1 MNDEILIIEKLLS
14 EMAEVMNV
22 LPGETF
28 RMKNSDT
35 LVILQRRMDES
46 DLKNALV
53 LYNEIF
59 TCTNGVT
66 AKDLCQSVV
75 AYVKIKVLVDA
86 KVTDFEPRY
95 IRELDKE
102 FKSQRVKI
110 DNIIHL
116 SKVNAMTADAYQ
128 KEQILRTLKKNEAFL
143 EAFDEEIKE
152 VNKRMEK
159 EPEIYMKVESK
170 EVKPKE
176 QVIEKP
182 ASEKKGSSFSL
193 DSLISARRNQ
203 KEVEQ
208 RLKDEEKKNAR
219 TMCVEIPFYDKSLS
233 YTEHYVCKDIPTY
246 CILKRKNNVFFGLFK
261 NVDKGTYHNGD
272 MSLVELTQVTEDF
285 LQFMTEDLLSG
296 EYELKPFTKD
306 EKKSLQMYFNFISHA
321 FEKNIGVTLT
331 VMEYMNFKQ
340 YYNKLIMT
348 MFDLEEKFRKDYYR
362 ALMLAD
368 TYTSYMDCY
377 GLAYSD
383 EKRQIVKNIME
394 EKSRNYIEDLEL
406 LMSHHIVEKRA
417 KEMVQELVQ
426 RIKYFSDE
434 KMFEKESAK
443 VQDSNNSVNVGA
455 SFESQVSRNEQVQ
468 LQFNYQPRMTG
479 MVDITPE
486 SIDPAI
492 AFSAEDYND
501 EATIT
506 ADDLSH
512 IQIKIQF
519 QNKDRV
525 IVDEALF
532 TVMNVKRAVYDY
544 LNRDAFIK
552 KIGLYI
558 NGKDVF
564 LYSSKNGSLSVPV
577 LTEQM
582 KRIKKLNQGTQGE
595 LIEFYED
602 KIRRIM
608 IGFTQ

>member
-1 MNDEILIIEKLLS
+1 MNDEVMIIEKLLS
-14 EMAEVMNV
+14 EMAGVMNV

-35 LVILQRRMDES
+35 LLILQRRMDAS

-53 LYNEIF
+53 LFNEIF
-59 TCTNGVT
+59 TCTSGVT
-66 AKDLCQSVV
+66 KNDLCQSVV
-75 AYVKIKVLVDA
+75 AYVKIKVLVEA
-86 KVTDFEPRY
+86 KVIDFEPRH

-102 FKSQRVKI
+102 FKNQRVKI

-128 KEQILRTLKKNEAFL
+128 KEQIERTLKKNEAFL

-152 VNKRMEK
+152 LNKRMEK
-159 EPEIYMKVESK
+159 EPELYMKVESK
-170 EVKPKE
+170 EQKSKE
-176 QVIEKP
+176 EKP
-182 ASEKKGSSFSL
+182 REEDKLAVQRKGSPFSL
-193 DSLISARRNQ
+193 EGMLSARKNQ
-203 KEVEQ
+203 REVEE
-208 RLKDEEKKNAR
+208 RLKEEEKKNAR

-233 YTEHYVCKDIPTY
+233 YTECYVCKDIPTY
-246 CILKRKNNVFFGLFK
+246 SILKRKNNVFFGMSK

-272 MSLVELTQVTEDF
+272 MSLVELTQVTDEF

-296 EYELKPFTKD
+296 EYDLKPFTKD

-340 YYNKLIMT
+340 YYNRLIMT
-348 MFDLEEKFRKDYYR
+348 MFDLEEKFRRDYYR
-362 ALMLAD
+362 ALTLAD
-368 TYTSYMDCY
+368 TYTSYMECY
-377 GLAYSD
+377 GLSYSD

-394 EKSRNYIEDLEL
+394 EKSRNYVDDLEL

-417 KEMVQELVQ
+417 KDMLQDLIQ
-426 RIKYFSDE
+426 RIRYFSDE
-434 KMFEKESAK
+434 KLFEENGKVESVAK
-443 VQDSNNSVNVGA
+443 
-455 SFESQVSRNEQVQ
+455 NEEEAVHMRM
-468 LQFNYQPRMTG
+468 QPTRMSG
-479 MVDITPE
+479 FIDITPE
-486 SIDPAI
+486 SVDPAI
-492 AFSAEDYND
+492 GFMAEDYND
-501 EATIT
+501 GVIIT

-519 QNKDRV
+519 QNKERV

-532 TVMNVKRAVYDY
+532 TVANVKRAVYDY

-564 LYSSKNGSLSVPV
+564 LYSSKNGSLSVAV

-595 LIEFYED
+595 LIEFYEE
-602 KIRRIM
+602 KIRKTM
-608 IGFTQ
+608 IEFTE

>member
-1 MNDEILIIEKLLS
+1 MNDEVMIIEKLLS
-14 EMAEVMNV
+14 EMAGVMNV

-35 LVILQRRMDES
+35 LLILQRRMDAS

-53 LYNEIF
+53 LFNEIF
-59 TCTNGVT
+59 TCTSGVT
-66 AKDLCQSVV
+66 KNDLCQSVV
-75 AYVKIKVLVDA
+75 AYVKIKVLVEA
-86 KVTDFEPRY
+86 KVIDFEPRH

-102 FKSQRVKI
+102 FKNQRVKI

-128 KEQILRTLKKNEAFL
+128 KEQIERTLKKNEAFL

-152 VNKRMEK
+152 LNKRMEK
-159 EPEIYMKVESK
+159 EPELYMKVESK
-170 EVKPKE
+170 EQKLKE
-176 QVIEKP
+176 EKP
-182 ASEKKGSSFSL
+182 REEDKSAVQRKGSTFSL
-193 DSLISARRNQ
+193 EGMLSARKNQ
-203 KEVEQ
+203 REVEE
-208 RLKDEEKKNAR
+208 RLKEEEKKNAR

-233 YTEHYVCKDIPTY
+233 YTECYVCKDIPTY
-246 CILKRKNNVFFGLFK
+246 SILKRKNNVFFGMSK

-272 MSLVELTQVTEDF
+272 MSLVELTQVTDEF

-296 EYELKPFTKD
+296 EYDLKPFTKD

-340 YYNKLIMT
+340 YYNRLIMT
-348 MFDLEEKFRKDYYR
+348 MFDLEEKFRRDYYR
-362 ALMLAD
+362 ALTLAD
-368 TYTSYMDCY
+368 TYTSYMECY
-377 GLAYSD
+377 GLSYSD

-394 EKSRNYIEDLEL
+394 EKSRNYVDDLEL

-417 KEMVQELVQ
+417 KDMLQDLIQ
-426 RIKYFSDE
+426 RIRYFSDE
-434 KMFEKESAK
+434 KLFEENGKVESIAK
-443 VQDSNNSVNVGA
+443 
-455 SFESQVSRNEQVQ
+455 NEEEAVHMRM
-468 LQFNYQPRMTG
+468 QPTRMSG
-479 MVDITPE
+479 FIDITPE
-486 SIDPAI
+486 SVDPAI
-492 AFSAEDYND
+492 GFMAEDYND
-501 EATIT
+501 GVIIT

-519 QNKDRV
+519 QNKERV

-532 TVMNVKRAVYDY
+532 TVANVKRAVYDY

-564 LYSSKNGSLSVPV
+564 LYSSKNGSLSVAV

-595 LIEFYED
+595 LIEFYEE
-602 KIRRIM
+602 KIRKTM
-608 IGFTQ
+608 IEFTE

>member
-1 MNDEILIIEKLLS
+1 MNDEVMIIEKLLS
-14 EMAEVMNV
+14 EMAGVMNV

-35 LVILQRRMDES
+35 LLILQRRMDAS

-53 LYNEIF
+53 LFNEIF
-59 TCTNGVT
+59 TCTSGVT
-66 AKDLCQSVV
+66 KNDLCQSVV
-75 AYVKIKVLVDA
+75 AYVKIKVLVEA
-86 KVTDFEPRY
+86 KVIDFEPRH

-102 FKSQRVKI
+102 FKNQRVKI

-128 KEQILRTLKKNEAFL
+128 KEQIERTLKKNEAFL

-152 VNKRMEK
+152 LNKRMEK
-159 EPEIYMKVESK
+159 EPELYMKVESK
-170 EVKPKE
+170 EQKSKE
-176 QVIEKP
+176 EKP
-182 ASEKKGSSFSL
+182 REEDKSAVQRKGSPFSL
-193 DSLISARRNQ
+193 EGMLSARKNQ
-203 KEVEQ
+203 REVEE
-208 RLKDEEKKNAR
+208 RLKEEEKKNAR

-233 YTEHYVCKDIPTY
+233 YTECYVCKDIPTY
-246 CILKRKNNVFFGLFK
+246 SILKRKNNVFFGMSK

-272 MSLVELTQVTEDF
+272 MSLVELTQVTDEF

-296 EYELKPFTKD
+296 EYDLKPFTKD

-340 YYNKLIMT
+340 YYNRLIMT
-348 MFDLEEKFRKDYYR
+348 MFDLEEKFRRDYYR
-362 ALMLAD
+362 ALTLAD
-368 TYTSYMDCY
+368 TYTSYMECY
-377 GLAYSD
+377 GLSYSD

-394 EKSRNYIEDLEL
+394 EKSRNYVDDLEL

-417 KEMVQELVQ
+417 KDMLQDLIQ
-426 RIKYFSDE
+426 RIRYFSDE
-434 KMFEKESAK
+434 KLFEENGKVESIAK
-443 VQDSNNSVNVGA
+443 
-455 SFESQVSRNEQVQ
+455 NEVEAVHMRI
-468 LQFNYQPRMTG
+468 QPTRMSG
-479 MVDITPE
+479 FIDITPE
-486 SIDPAI
+486 SVDPAI
-492 AFSAEDYND
+492 GFMAEDYND
-501 EATIT
+501 GVIIT

-519 QNKDRV
+519 QNKERV

-532 TVMNVKRAVYDY
+532 TVANVKRAVYDY

-564 LYSSKNGSLSVPV
+564 LYSSKNGSLSVAV

-595 LIEFYED
+595 LIEFYEE
-602 KIRRIM
+602 KIRKTM
-608 IGFTQ
+608 IEFTE

>member
-1 MNDEILIIEKLLS
+1 MNDEVMIIEKLLS
-14 EMAEVMNV
+14 EMAGVMNV

-35 LVILQRRMDES
+35 LLILQRRMDAS

-53 LYNEIF
+53 LFNEIF
-59 TCTNGVT
+59 TCTSGVT
-66 AKDLCQSVV
+66 KNDLCQSVV
-75 AYVKIKVLVDA
+75 AYVKIKVLVEA
-86 KVTDFEPRY
+86 KVIDFEPRH

-102 FKSQRVKI
+102 FKNQRVKI

-128 KEQILRTLKKNEAFL
+128 KEQIERTLKKNEAFL

-152 VNKRMEK
+152 LNKRMEK
-159 EPEIYMKVESK
+159 EPELYMKVESK
-170 EVKPKE
+170 EQKSKE
-176 QVIEKP
+176 EKP
-182 ASEKKGSSFSL
+182 REEDKSAVQRKGSPFSL
-193 DSLISARRNQ
+193 EGMLSARKNQ
-203 KEVEQ
+203 REVEE
-208 RLKDEEKKNAR
+208 RLKEEEKKNAR

-233 YTEHYVCKDIPTY
+233 YTECYVCKDIPTY
-246 CILKRKNNVFFGLFK
+246 SILKRKNNVFFGMSK

-272 MSLVELTQVTEDF
+272 MSLVELTQVTDEF

-296 EYELKPFTKD
+296 EYDLKPFTKD

-340 YYNKLIMT
+340 YYNRLIMT
-348 MFDLEEKFRKDYYR
+348 MFDLEEKFRRDYYR
-362 ALMLAD
+362 ALTLAD
-368 TYTSYMDCY
+368 TYTSYMECY
-377 GLAYSD
+377 GLSYSD

-394 EKSRNYIEDLEL
+394 EKSRNYVDDLEL

-417 KEMVQELVQ
+417 KDMLQDLIQ
-426 RIKYFSDE
+426 RIRYFSDE
-434 KMFEKESAK
+434 KLFEENGKVESIAK
-443 VQDSNNSVNVGA
+443 
-455 SFESQVSRNEQVQ
+455 NEEEAVHMRM
-468 LQFNYQPRMTG
+468 QPTRMSG
-479 MVDITPE
+479 FIDITPE
-486 SIDPAI
+486 SVDPAI
-492 AFSAEDYND
+492 GFMAEDYND
-501 EATIT
+501 GVIIT
-506 ADDLSH
+506 AEDLSH

-519 QNKDRV
+519 QNKERV

-532 TVMNVKRAVYDY
+532 NVANVKRAVYDY

-564 LYSSKNGSLSVPV
+564 LYSSKNGSLSVAV

-595 LIEFYED
+595 LIEFYEE
-602 KIRRIM
+602 KIRKTM
-608 IGFTQ
+608 IEFTE

>member
-1 MNDEILIIEKLLS
+1 MNDEVMIIEKLMS
-14 EMAEVMNV
+14 EMAGVMNV

-35 LVILQRRMDES
+35 LLILQRRMEAS
-46 DLKNALV
+46 DLKSALV
-53 LYNEIF
+53 LFNEIF
-59 TCTNGVT
+59 TCTSGVT
-66 AKDLCQSVV
+66 EKDLCQSAV
-75 AYVKIKVLVDA
+75 AYVKIKVLVET
-86 KVTDFEPRY
+86 KVSDFKPLH
-95 IRELDKE
+95 IRLLDKE

-116 SKVNAMTADAYQ
+116 SKVNAMTADVYQ
-128 KEQILRTLKKNEAFL
+128 KEQIERTLKKNEAFL

-152 VNKRMEK
+152 LNKRMEK
-159 EPEIYMKVESK
+159 EPELYMKVETK
-170 EVKPKE
+170 EEKTKE
-176 QVIEKP
+176 QAIEKP
-182 ASEKKGSSFSL
+182 VTEKKGSSFSL
-193 DSLISARRNQ
+193 ESLLSARKVQR
-203 KEVEQ
+203 EVEE

-219 TMCVEIPFYDKSLS
+219 TMCVEIPFYEKSLS
-233 YTEHYVCKDIPTY
+233 YTEHFVCKDIPTY
-246 CILKRKNNVFFGLFK
+246 CLLKRKNNVFFGLSK

-272 MSLVELTQVTEDF
+272 MSLVELTQVTDEF

-296 EYELKPFTKD
+296 EYDLKPFTKD

-340 YYNKLIMT
+340 YYNRLIMT
-348 MFDLEEKFRKDYYR
+348 MFDLEEKFRRDYYR
-362 ALMLAD
+362 ALTLAD
-368 TYTSYMDCY
+368 TYTSYMECY
-377 GLAYSD
+377 GLSYSD

-394 EKSRNYIEDLEL
+394 EKSRNYVDDLEL

-417 KEMVQELVQ
+417 KDMLQELVQ
-426 RIKYFSDE
+426 RIRYFSDE
-434 KMFEKESAK
+434 KLFEKNATVDEKEQKES
-443 VQDSNNSVNVGA
+443 SVPLM
-455 SFESQVSRNEQVQ
+455 RI
-468 LQFNYQPRMTG
+468 QPVRMSG
-479 MVDITPE
+479 LVDQTPE

-492 AFSAEDYND
+492 AFEAEDYND
-501 EATIT
+501 GGIIT
-506 ADDLSH
+506 AEDLSH

-519 QNKDRV
+519 QNKERV

-532 TVMNVKRAVYDY
+532 TVGNVKRAVYDY

-564 LYSSKNGSLSVPV
+564 LYSSKNGSLSVAV

-595 LIEFYED
+595 LIEFYEE
-602 KIRRIM
+602 KIRKTM
-608 IGFTQ
+608 IEFTQ

>member
-1 MNDEILIIEKLLS
+1 MNDEVMIIEKLLS
-14 EMAEVMNV
+14 EMAGVMNV

-35 LVILQRRMDES
+35 LLILQRRMDAS

-53 LYNEIF
+53 LFNEIF
-59 TCTNGVT
+59 TCTSGVT
-66 AKDLCQSVV
+66 KNDLCQSVV
-75 AYVKIKVLVDA
+75 AYVKIKVLVEA
-86 KVTDFEPRY
+86 KVIDFEPRH

-102 FKSQRVKI
+102 FKNQRVKI

-128 KEQILRTLKKNEAFL
+128 KEQIERTLKKNEAFL

-152 VNKRMEK
+152 LNKRMEK
-159 EPEIYMKVESK
+159 EPELYMKVESK
-170 EVKPKE
+170 EQKSKE
-176 QVIEKP
+176 EKP
-182 ASEKKGSSFSL
+182 REEDKSAVQRKGSPFSL
-193 DSLISARRNQ
+193 EGMLSARKNQ
-203 KEVEQ
+203 REVEE
-208 RLKDEEKKNAR
+208 RLKEEEKKNAR

-233 YTEHYVCKDIPTY
+233 YTECYVCKDIPTY
-246 CILKRKNNVFFGLFK
+246 SILKRKNNVFFGMSK

-272 MSLVELTQVTEDF
+272 MSLVELTQVTDEF

-296 EYELKPFTKD
+296 EYDLKPFTKD

-340 YYNKLIMT
+340 YYNRLIMT
-348 MFDLEEKFRKDYYR
+348 MFDLEEKFRRDYYR
-362 ALMLAD
+362 ALTLAD
-368 TYTSYMDCY
+368 TYTSYMECY
-377 GLAYSD
+377 GLSYSD

-394 EKSRNYIEDLEL
+394 EKSRNYVDDLEL

-417 KEMVQELVQ
+417 KDMLQDLIQ
-426 RIKYFSDE
+426 RIRYFSDE
-434 KMFEKESAK
+434 KLFEENGKAESIA
-443 VQDSNNSVNVGA
+443 
-455 SFESQVSRNEQVQ
+455 ENEVEAVHMRM
-468 LQFNYQPRMTG
+468 QPTRMSG
-479 MVDITPE
+479 FIDITPE
-486 SIDPAI
+486 SVDPAI
-492 AFSAEDYND
+492 GFMAEDYND
-501 EATIT
+501 GVIIT

-519 QNKDRV
+519 QNKERV

-532 TVMNVKRAVYDY
+532 TVANVKRAVYDY

-564 LYSSKNGSLSVPV
+564 LYSSKNGSLSVAV

-595 LIEFYED
+595 LIEFYEE
-602 KIRRIM
+602 KIRKTM
-608 IGFTQ
+608 IEFTE

>member
-1 MNDEILIIEKLLS
+1 MNDEVMIIEKLLS
-14 EMAEVMNV
+14 EMAGVMNV

-35 LVILQRRMDES
+35 LLILQRRMDAS

-53 LYNEIF
+53 LFNEIF
-59 TCTNGVT
+59 TCTSGVT
-66 AKDLCQSVV
+66 KNDLCQSVV
-75 AYVKIKVLVDA
+75 AYVKIKVLVEA
-86 KVTDFEPRY
+86 KVIDFEPRH

-102 FKSQRVKI
+102 FKNQRVKI

-128 KEQILRTLKKNEAFL
+128 KEQIERTLKKNEAFL

-152 VNKRMEK
+152 LNKRMEK
-159 EPEIYMKVESK
+159 EPELYMKVESK
-170 EVKPKE
+170 EQKSKE
-176 QVIEKP
+176 EKP
-182 ASEKKGSSFSL
+182 REEDKLAVQRKGSPFSL
-193 DSLISARRNQ
+193 EGMLSARKNQ
-203 KEVEQ
+203 REVEE
-208 RLKDEEKKNAR
+208 RLKEEEKKNAR

-233 YTEHYVCKDIPTY
+233 YTECYVCKDIPTY
-246 CILKRKNNVFFGLFK
+246 SILKRKNNVFFGMSK

-272 MSLVELTQVTEDF
+272 MSLVELTQVTDEF

-296 EYELKPFTKD
+296 EYDLKPFTKD

-340 YYNKLIMT
+340 YYNRLIMT
-348 MFDLEEKFRKDYYR
+348 MFDLEEKFRRDYYR
-362 ALMLAD
+362 ALTLAD
-368 TYTSYMDCY
+368 TYTSYMECY
-377 GLAYSD
+377 GLSYSD

-394 EKSRNYIEDLEL
+394 EKSRNYVDDLEL

-417 KEMVQELVQ
+417 KDMLQDLIQ
-426 RIKYFSDE
+426 RIRYFSDE
-434 KMFEKESAK
+434 KLFEENGKVESIAK
-443 VQDSNNSVNVGA
+443 
-455 SFESQVSRNEQVQ
+455 NEEEAVHMRM
-468 LQFNYQPRMTG
+468 QPTRMSG
-479 MVDITPE
+479 FIDITPE
-486 SIDPAI
+486 SVDPAI
-492 AFSAEDYND
+492 GFMAEDYND
-501 EATIT
+501 GVIIT

-519 QNKDRV
+519 QNKERV

-532 TVMNVKRAVYDY
+532 TVANVKRAVYDY

-564 LYSSKNGSLSVPV
+564 LYSSKNGSLSVAV

-595 LIEFYED
+595 LIEFYEE
-602 KIRRIM
+602 KIRKTM
-608 IGFTQ
+608 IEFTE

>member
-1 MNDEILIIEKLLS
+1 MNDEVMIIEKLLS
-14 EMAEVMNV
+14 EMAGVMNV

-35 LVILQRRMDES
+35 LLILQRRMEAS
-46 DLKNALV
+46 DLKSALV
-53 LYNEIF
+53 LFNEIF
-59 TCTNGVT
+59 TCTSGVT
-66 AKDLCQSVV
+66 EKDLCQSAV
-75 AYVKIKVLVDA
+75 AYVKIKVLVET
-86 KVTDFEPRY
+86 KVSDFKPLH
-95 IRELDKE
+95 IRLLDKE

-116 SKVNAMTADAYQ
+116 SKVNAMTADVYQ
-128 KEQILRTLKKNEAFL
+128 KEQIERTLKKNEAFL

-152 VNKRMEK
+152 LNKRMEK
-159 EPEIYMKVESK
+159 EPELYMKVETK
-170 EVKPKE
+170 EEKTKE
-176 QVIEKP
+176 QAIEKP
-182 ASEKKGSSFSL
+182 VTEKKGSSFSL
-193 DSLISARRNQ
+193 ESLLSARKVQR
-203 KEVEQ
+203 EVEE

-233 YTEHYVCKDIPTY
+233 YTEHFVCKDIPTY
-246 CILKRKNNVFFGLFK
+246 CLLKRKNNVFFGLSK

-272 MSLVELTQVTEDF
+272 MSLVELTQVTDEF

-296 EYELKPFTKD
+296 EYDLKPFTKD

-340 YYNKLIMT
+340 YYNRLIMT
-348 MFDLEEKFRKDYYR
+348 MFDLEEKFRRDYYR
-362 ALMLAD
+362 ALTLAD
-368 TYTSYMDCY
+368 TYTSYMECY
-377 GLAYSD
+377 GLSYSD

-394 EKSRNYIEDLEL
+394 EKSRNYVDDLEL

-417 KEMVQELVQ
+417 KDMLQELVQ
-426 RIKYFSDE
+426 RIRYFSDE
-434 KMFEKESAK
+434 KLFEKNATVDEKEQKES
-443 VQDSNNSVNVGA
+443 SVPLM
-455 SFESQVSRNEQVQ
+455 RM
-468 LQFNYQPRMTG
+468 QPVRMSG
-479 MVDITPE
+479 LVDQTPE

-492 AFSAEDYND
+492 AFEAEDYND
-501 EATIT
+501 GGIIT
-506 ADDLSH
+506 AEDLSH

-519 QNKDRV
+519 QNKERV

-532 TVMNVKRAVYDY
+532 TVGNVKRAVYDY

-564 LYSSKNGSLSVPV
+564 LYSSKNGSLSVAV

-595 LIEFYED
+595 LIEFYEE
-602 KIRRIM
+602 KIRKTM
-608 IGFTQ
+608 IEFTQ

>member
-1 MNDEILIIEKLLS
+1 MNDEVMIIEKLLS
-14 EMAEVMNV
+14 EMAGVMNV

-35 LVILQRRMDES
+35 LLILQRRMDAS

-53 LYNEIF
+53 LFNEIF
-59 TCTNGVT
+59 TCTSGVT
-66 AKDLCQSVV
+66 EKDLCQSVV
-75 AYVKIKVLVDA
+75 AYVKIKVLVEA
-86 KVTDFEPRY
+86 KVTDFEPRH
-95 IRELDKE
+95 IRLLDKE
-102 FKSQRVKI
+102 FKNQRVKI

-116 SKVNAMTADAYQ
+116 SKVNAMTADVYQ
-128 KEQILRTLKKNEAFL
+128 KEQIERTLKKNEAFL
-143 EAFDEEIKE
+143 LSFDDEIKE
-152 VNKRMEK
+152 LSKRMEK
-159 EPEIYMKVESK
+159 EPELYAEIKKK
-170 EVKPKE
+170 EEKTNDGVK
-176 QVIEKP
+176 QT
-182 ASEKKGSSFSL
+182 AEKKGSSFSIEGIL
-193 DSLISARRNQ
+193 AARKEKR
-203 KEVEQ
+203 EVEE
-208 RLKDEEKKNAR
+208 RLKDVEKKNAR

-233 YTEHYVCKDIPTY
+233 YTEHFVCKDIPTY
-246 CILKRKNNVFFGLFK
+246 CLLKRKNNVFFGLSK

-272 MSLVELTQVTEDF
+272 MSLVELTQVTEEF

-321 FEKNIGVTLT
+321 FETNIGVTLT

-340 YYNKLIMT
+340 YYNRLIMT
-348 MFDLEEKFRKDYYR
+348 MFDLEEKFRRDYYR
-362 ALMLAD
+362 ALTLAD
-368 TYTSYMDCY
+368 TYTSYMECY
-377 GLAYSD
+377 GLSYSD
-383 EKRQIVKNIME
+383 EKKQIVKNIME

-417 KEMVQELVQ
+417 KDMVQELIQ
-426 RIKYFSDE
+426 RIRYFADE
-434 KMFEKESAK
+434 KLFEKNTSMDQATKED
-443 VQDSNNSVNVGA
+443 VQMVVPRVQSN
-455 SFESQVSRNEQVQ
+455 
-468 LQFNYQPRMTG
+468 RMSG
-479 MVDITPE
+479 LVDVTPE
-486 SIDPAI
+486 TIDPAI

-501 EATIT
+501 GGIIT

-519 QNKDRV
+519 QNKERV

-532 TVMNVKRAVYDY
+532 TVANVKRAVYDY

-564 LYSSKNGSLSVPV
+564 LYSSKNGSLSVAV

-595 LIEFYED
+595 LIEFYEE
-602 KIRRIM
+602 KIRKTM
-608 IGFTQ
+608 IEFTQ

>member
-1 MNDEILIIEKLLS
+1 MNDEVMIIEKLLS
-14 EMAEVMNV
+14 EMAGVMNV

-35 LVILQRRMDES
+35 LLILQRRMDAS

-53 LYNEIF
+53 LFNEIF
-59 TCTNGVT
+59 TCTSGVT
-66 AKDLCQSVV
+66 KNDLCQSVV
-75 AYVKIKVLVDA
+75 AYVKIKVLVEA
-86 KVTDFEPRY
+86 KVIDFEPRH

-102 FKSQRVKI
+102 FKNQRVKI

-128 KEQILRTLKKNEAFL
+128 KEQIERTLKKNEAFL

-152 VNKRMEK
+152 LNKRMEK
-159 EPEIYMKVESK
+159 EPELYMKVESK
-170 EVKPKE
+170 EQKSKE
-176 QVIEKP
+176 EKP
-182 ASEKKGSSFSL
+182 REEDKLAVQRKGSPFSL
-193 DSLISARRNQ
+193 EGMLSARKNQ
-203 KEVEQ
+203 REVEE
-208 RLKDEEKKNAR
+208 RLKEEEKKNAR

-233 YTEHYVCKDIPTY
+233 YTECYVCKDIPTY
-246 CILKRKNNVFFGLFK
+246 SILKRKNNVFFGMSK

-272 MSLVELTQVTEDF
+272 MSLVELTQVTDEF

-296 EYELKPFTKD
+296 EYDLKPFTKD

-340 YYNKLIMT
+340 YYNRLIMT
-348 MFDLEEKFRKDYYR
+348 MFDLEEKFRRDYYR
-362 ALMLAD
+362 ALTLAD
-368 TYTSYMDCY
+368 TYTSYMECY
-377 GLAYSD
+377 GLSYSD

-394 EKSRNYIEDLEL
+394 EKSRNYVDDLEL

-417 KEMVQELVQ
+417 KDMLQDLIQ
-426 RIKYFSDE
+426 RIRYFSDE
-434 KMFEKESAK
+434 KLFEENGKVESIAK
-443 VQDSNNSVNVGA
+443 
-455 SFESQVSRNEQVQ
+455 NEEEAVHMRM
-468 LQFNYQPRMTG
+468 QPTRMSG
-479 MVDITPE
+479 FIDITPE
-486 SIDPAI
+486 SVDPAI
-492 AFSAEDYND
+492 GFMAEDYND
-501 EATIT
+501 GVIIT
-506 ADDLSH
+506 AEDLSH

-519 QNKDRV
+519 QNKERV

-532 TVMNVKRAVYDY
+532 TVANVKRAVYDY

-564 LYSSKNGSLSVPV
+564 LYSSKNGSLSVAV

-595 LIEFYED
+595 LIEFYEE
-602 KIRRIM
+602 KIRKTM
-608 IGFTQ
+608 IEFTE

>member
-1 MNDEILIIEKLLS
+1 MNDEVMIIEKLLS
-14 EMAEVMNV
+14 EMAGVMNV

-35 LVILQRRMDES
+35 LLILQRRMDAS

-53 LYNEIF
+53 LFNEIF
-59 TCTNGVT
+59 TCTSGVT
-66 AKDLCQSVV
+66 KNDLCQSVV
-75 AYVKIKVLVDA
+75 AYVKIKVLVEA
-86 KVTDFEPRY
+86 KVIDFEPRH

-102 FKSQRVKI
+102 FKNQRVKI

-128 KEQILRTLKKNEAFL
+128 KEQIERTLKKNEAFL

-152 VNKRMEK
+152 LNKRMEK
-159 EPEIYMKVESK
+159 EPELYMKVESK
-170 EVKPKE
+170 EQKSKE
-176 QVIEKP
+176 EKP
-182 ASEKKGSSFSL
+182 REEDKSAVQRKGSPFSL
-193 DSLISARRNQ
+193 EGMLSARKNQ
-203 KEVEQ
+203 REVEE
-208 RLKDEEKKNAR
+208 RLKEEEKKNAR

-233 YTEHYVCKDIPTY
+233 YTECYVCKDIPTY
-246 CILKRKNNVFFGLFK
+246 SILKRKNNVFFGMSK

-272 MSLVELTQVTEDF
+272 MSLVELTQVTDEF

-296 EYELKPFTKD
+296 EYDLKPFTKD

-340 YYNKLIMT
+340 YYNRLIMT
-348 MFDLEEKFRKDYYR
+348 MFDLEEKFRRDYYR
-362 ALMLAD
+362 ALTLAD
-368 TYTSYMDCY
+368 TYTSYMECY
-377 GLAYSD
+377 GLSYSD

-394 EKSRNYIEDLEL
+394 EKSRNYVDDLEL

-417 KEMVQELVQ
+417 KDMLQDLIQ
-426 RIKYFSDE
+426 RIRYFSDE
-434 KMFEKESAK
+434 KLFEENGKVESIAK
-443 VQDSNNSVNVGA
+443 
-455 SFESQVSRNEQVQ
+455 NEVEAVHMRM
-468 LQFNYQPRMTG
+468 QPTRMSG
-479 MVDITPE
+479 FIDITPE
-486 SIDPAI
+486 SVDPAI
-492 AFSAEDYND
+492 GFMAEDYND
-501 EATIT
+501 GVIIT

-519 QNKDRV
+519 QNKERV

-532 TVMNVKRAVYDY
+532 TVANVKRAVYDY
-544 LNRDAFIK
+544 LNREAFIK

-564 LYSSKNGSLSVPV
+564 LYSSKNGSLSVAV

-595 LIEFYED
+595 LIEFYEE
-602 KIRRIM
+602 KIRKTM
-608 IGFTQ
+608 IEFTE

>member
-1 MNDEILIIEKLLS
+1 MNDEVMIIEKLLS
-14 EMAEVMNV
+14 EMAGVMNV

-35 LVILQRRMDES
+35 LLILQRRMDAS

-53 LYNEIF
+53 LFNEIF
-59 TCTNGVT
+59 TCTSGVT
-66 AKDLCQSVV
+66 KNDLCQSVV
-75 AYVKIKVLVDA
+75 AYVKIKVLVEA
-86 KVTDFEPRY
+86 KVIDFEPRH

-102 FKSQRVKI
+102 FKNQRVKI

-128 KEQILRTLKKNEAFL
+128 KEQIERTLKKNEAFL

-152 VNKRMEK
+152 LNKRMEK
-159 EPEIYMKVESK
+159 EPELYMKVESK
-170 EVKPKE
+170 EQKLKE
-176 QVIEKP
+176 EKP
-182 ASEKKGSSFSL
+182 REEDKSAVQRKGSSFSL
-193 DSLISARRNQ
+193 EGMLSARKNQ
-203 KEVEQ
+203 REVEE
-208 RLKDEEKKNAR
+208 RLKEEEKKNAR

-233 YTEHYVCKDIPTY
+233 YTECYVCKDIPTY
-246 CILKRKNNVFFGLFK
+246 SILKRKNNVFFGMSK

-272 MSLVELTQVTEDF
+272 MSLVELTQVTDEF

-296 EYELKPFTKD
+296 EYDLKPFTKD

-340 YYNKLIMT
+340 YYNRLIMT
-348 MFDLEEKFRKDYYR
+348 MFDLEEKFRRDYYR
-362 ALMLAD
+362 ALTLAD
-368 TYTSYMDCY
+368 TYTSYMECY
-377 GLAYSD
+377 GLSYSD

-394 EKSRNYIEDLEL
+394 EKSRNYVDDLEL

-417 KEMVQELVQ
+417 KDMLQDLIQ
-426 RIKYFSDE
+426 RIRYFSDE
-434 KMFEKESAK
+434 KLFEENGKVESIAK
-443 VQDSNNSVNVGA
+443 
-455 SFESQVSRNEQVQ
+455 NEEEAVHMRM
-468 LQFNYQPRMTG
+468 QPTRMSG
-479 MVDITPE
+479 FIDITPE
-486 SIDPAI
+486 SVDPAI
-492 AFSAEDYND
+492 GFMAEDYND
-501 EATIT
+501 GVIIT

-519 QNKDRV
+519 QNKERV

-532 TVMNVKRAVYDY
+532 TVANVKRAVYDY

-564 LYSSKNGSLSVPV
+564 LYSSKNGSLSVAV

-595 LIEFYED
+595 LIEFYEE
-602 KIRRIM
+602 KIRKTM
-608 IGFTQ
+608 IEFTE

>member
-1 MNDEILIIEKLLS
+1 MNDEVMIIEKLLS
-14 EMAEVMNV
+14 EMAGVMNV

-35 LVILQRRMDES
+35 LLILQRRMDAS

-53 LYNEIF
+53 LFNEIF
-59 TCTNGVT
+59 TCTSGVT
-66 AKDLCQSVV
+66 KNDLCQSVV
-75 AYVKIKVLVDA
+75 AYVKIKVLVEA
-86 KVTDFEPRY
+86 KVIDFEPRH

-102 FKSQRVKI
+102 FKNQRVKI

-128 KEQILRTLKKNEAFL
+128 KEQIERTLKKNEAFL

-152 VNKRMEK
+152 LNKRMEK
-159 EPEIYMKVESK
+159 EPELYMKVESK
-170 EVKPKE
+170 EQKSKE
-176 QVIEKP
+176 EKP
-182 ASEKKGSSFSL
+182 REEDKSAVQRKGSPFSL
-193 DSLISARRNQ
+193 EGMLSARKNQ
-203 KEVEQ
+203 REVEE
-208 RLKDEEKKNAR
+208 RLKEEEKKNAR

-233 YTEHYVCKDIPTY
+233 YTECYVCKDIPTY
-246 CILKRKNNVFFGLFK
+246 SILKRKNNVFFGMSK

-272 MSLVELTQVTEDF
+272 MSLVELTQVTDEF

-296 EYELKPFTKD
+296 EYDLKPFTKD

-340 YYNKLIMT
+340 YYNRLIMT
-348 MFDLEEKFRKDYYR
+348 MFDLEEKFRRDYYR
-362 ALMLAD
+362 ALTLAD
-368 TYTSYMDCY
+368 TYTSYMECY
-377 GLAYSD
+377 GLSYSD

-394 EKSRNYIEDLEL
+394 EKSRNYVDDLEL
-406 LMSHHIVEKRA
+406 LMSHHIVAKRA
-417 KEMVQELVQ
+417 KDMLQDLIQ
-426 RIKYFSDE
+426 RIRYFSDE
-434 KMFEKESAK
+434 KLFEENGKAESIA
-443 VQDSNNSVNVGA
+443 
-455 SFESQVSRNEQVQ
+455 ENEVEAVHMRM
-468 LQFNYQPRMTG
+468 QPTRMSG
-479 MVDITPE
+479 FIDITPE
-486 SIDPAI
+486 SVDPAI
-492 AFSAEDYND
+492 GFMAEDYND
-501 EATIT
+501 GVIIT

-519 QNKDRV
+519 QNKERV

-532 TVMNVKRAVYDY
+532 TVANVKRAVYDY

-564 LYSSKNGSLSVPV
+564 LYSSKNGSLSVAV

-595 LIEFYED
+595 LIEFYEE
-602 KIRRIM
+602 KIRKTM
-608 IGFTQ
+608 IEFTE

>member
-1 MNDEILIIEKLLS
+1 MNDEVMIIEKLLS
-14 EMAEVMNV
+14 EMAGVMNV

-35 LVILQRRMDES
+35 LLILQRRMDAS

-53 LYNEIF
+53 LFNEIF
-59 TCTNGVT
+59 TCTSGVT
-66 AKDLCQSVV
+66 KNDLCQSVV
-75 AYVKIKVLVDA
+75 AYVKIKVLVEA
-86 KVTDFEPRY
+86 KVIDFEPRH

-102 FKSQRVKI
+102 FKNQRVKI

-128 KEQILRTLKKNEAFL
+128 KEQIERTLKKNEAFL

-152 VNKRMEK
+152 LNKRMEK
-159 EPEIYMKVESK
+159 EPELYIKVESK
-170 EVKPKE
+170 EQKAKE
-176 QVIEKP
+176 EKP
-182 ASEKKGSSFSL
+182 REEDKLAVQRKGTPFSL
-193 DSLISARRNQ
+193 EGMLSARKNQ
-203 KEVEQ
+203 REVEE
-208 RLKDEEKKNAR
+208 RLKEEEKKNAR

-233 YTEHYVCKDIPTY
+233 YTECYVCKDIPTY
-246 CILKRKNNVFFGLFK
+246 SILKRKNNVFFGMSK

-272 MSLVELTQVTEDF
+272 MSLVELTQVTDEF

-296 EYELKPFTKD
+296 EYDLKPFTKD

-340 YYNKLIMT
+340 YYNRLIMT
-348 MFDLEEKFRKDYYR
+348 MFDLEEKFRRDYYR
-362 ALMLAD
+362 ALTLAD
-368 TYTSYMDCY
+368 TYTSYMECY
-377 GLAYSD
+377 GLSYSD

-394 EKSRNYIEDLEL
+394 EKSRNYVDDLEL

-417 KEMVQELVQ
+417 KDMLQDLIQ
-426 RIKYFSDE
+426 RIRYFSDE
-434 KMFEKESAK
+434 KLFEENGKAESIA
-443 VQDSNNSVNVGA
+443 
-455 SFESQVSRNEQVQ
+455 ENEVEAVHMRM
-468 LQFNYQPRMTG
+468 QPTRMSG
-479 MVDITPE
+479 FIDITPE
-486 SIDPAI
+486 SVDPAI
-492 AFSAEDYND
+492 GFMAEDYND
-501 EATIT
+501 GVIIT

-519 QNKDRV
+519 QNKERV

-532 TVMNVKRAVYDY
+532 TVANVKRAVYDY

-564 LYSSKNGSLSVPV
+564 LYSSKNGSLSVAV

-595 LIEFYED
+595 LIEFYEE
-602 KIRRIM
+602 KIRKTM
-608 IGFTQ
+608 IEFTE

>member
-1 MNDEILIIEKLLS
+1 MNDEVMIIEKLLS
-14 EMAEVMNV
+14 EMAGVMNV

-35 LVILQRRMDES
+35 LLILQRRMDAS

-53 LYNEIF
+53 LFNEIF
-59 TCTNGVT
+59 TCTSGVT
-66 AKDLCQSVV
+66 KNDLCQSVV
-75 AYVKIKVLVDA
+75 AYVKIKVLVEA
-86 KVTDFEPRY
+86 KVIDFEPRH

-102 FKSQRVKI
+102 FKNQRVKI

-128 KEQILRTLKKNEAFL
+128 KEQIERTLKKNEAFL

-152 VNKRMEK
+152 LNKRMEK
-159 EPEIYMKVESK
+159 EPELYMKVESK
-170 EVKPKE
+170 EQKSKE
-176 QVIEKP
+176 EKP
-182 ASEKKGSSFSL
+182 REEDKSAVQRKGSPFSL
-193 DSLISARRNQ
+193 EGMLSARKNQ
-203 KEVEQ
+203 REVEE
-208 RLKDEEKKNAR
+208 RLKEEEKKNAR

-233 YTEHYVCKDIPTY
+233 YTECYVCKDIPTY
-246 CILKRKNNVFFGLFK
+246 SILKRKNNVFFGMSK

-272 MSLVELTQVTEDF
+272 MSLVELTQVTDEF

-340 YYNKLIMT
+340 YYNRLIMT
-348 MFDLEEKFRKDYYR
+348 MFDLEEKFRRDYYR
-362 ALMLAD
+362 ALTLAD
-368 TYTSYMDCY
+368 TYTSYMECY
-377 GLAYSD
+377 GLSYSD

-394 EKSRNYIEDLEL
+394 EKSRNYVDDLEL

-417 KEMVQELVQ
+417 KDMLQDLIQ
-426 RIKYFSDE
+426 RIRYFSDE
-434 KMFEKESAK
+434 KLFEENGKAESIA
-443 VQDSNNSVNVGA
+443 
-455 SFESQVSRNEQVQ
+455 ENEVEAVHMRM
-468 LQFNYQPRMTG
+468 QPTRMSG
-479 MVDITPE
+479 FIDITPE
-486 SIDPAI
+486 SVDPAI
-492 AFSAEDYND
+492 GFMAEDYND
-501 EATIT
+501 GVIIT

-519 QNKDRV
+519 QNKERV

-532 TVMNVKRAVYDY
+532 TVANVKRAVYDY

-564 LYSSKNGSLSVPV
+564 LYSSKNGSLSVAV

-595 LIEFYED
+595 LIEFYEE
-602 KIRRIM
+602 KIRKTM
-608 IGFTQ
+608 IEFTE